1 MFCIFNALKSSWG
14 SVFHMKKLVGG
25 CGHLRQVKIQRDHG
39 LTITSNVL
47 STSNPSHSEIN
58 VAVYN
63 MKKNLI
69 AILHHSIQAGDSA
82 KKHRFC
88 PPDKNSWFDWQQER
102 WPIKGSLLSPGFCG
116 IVAPYPRNVKLHRTE
131 MNASILWFGFSA
143 HSINVLMRKWLPVR
157 WFLQCYIFIM
167 ELLAAKDIIKDHH
180 IFTQTFQFSLVC
192 TLVDFK
198 ACCNSK

>member
-1 MFCIFNALKSSWG
+1 
-14 SVFHMKKLVGG
+14 MKKLVGG
-25 CGHLRQVKIQRDHG
+25 CGHLRQVKIQRYHG

-47 STSNPSHSEIN
+47 STSNPSRSEIN

-102 WPIKGSLLSPGFCG
+102 FCG

-143 HSINVLMRKWLPVR
+143 HSINVLMR
-157 WFLQCYIFIM
+157 
-167 ELLAAKDIIKDHH
+167 
-180 IFTQTFQFSLVC
+180 
-192 TLVDFK
+192 
-198 ACCNSK
+198 

>member
-1 MFCIFNALKSSWG
+1 MFFTWKSQLEGVATSD
-14 SVFHMKKLVGG
+14 K
-25 CGHLRQVKIQRDHG
+25 QVKKIQRYHG
-39 LTITSNVL
+39 LTITHNVL
-47 STSNPSHSEIN
+47 STSNPSDSEIN
-58 VAVYN
+58 VAVYT

-102 WPIKGSLLSPGFCG
+102 WPIKGWLLASGFCG
-116 IVAPYPRNVKLHRTE
+116 IVAPHPCNVKLHRTE

-143 HSINVLMRKWLPVR
+143 QSINVLMWKWFPVL
-157 WFLQCYIFIM
+157 WFLQCYNFIM